1 MKNIIVILLLLLT
14 LTCKAQLKYD
24 DSTISNKIKVIVKN
38 ISKVNVVD
46 AEFIGIAGTKSE
58 QYKNFEQLKTSTT
71 KELLMLT
78 NHPNGA
84 VRCYAFWALGSRPN
98 IDIFK
103 IVKDHFNDNE
113 MIEYQSGCVG
123 HFEKV
128 GDFFISLVTPN
139 YIDLD
144 IKKINESQR
153 KDLDSLLIY
162 QSNELNAKSEAIEN
176 AVETP
181 QLYLVLRDLYLKTHN
196 QSAILKLSKYKRA
209 EDIPLIL
216 SNRKNVQDKESGY
229 YFTYKAIQNFPAEEF
244 IPFLNDRVQETLD
257 EKGFD
262 SEWSELYSAIVIYKN
277 QQALD
282 LLIIPFS
289 KVQHED
295 IKKYHLDFIYNAI
308 IKDFDPIYSEVL
320 WKIWEQEQNINL
332 KGYEFYVKNNIKR
345 AYSTTLKK
353 LGSKNIDNDFSPKFD
368 ENIITN
374 NLEESMLNLVLLN
387 DKEAALKIIEN
398 KILSA
403 DVLSIPIYTAYVQK
417 NKDIRFIDFL
427 FQRFEKEWNTY
438 VYLEIAKT
446 LIKFEDKVINNRII
460 ATLKINHKLTED
472 WGGREL
478 SELLK
483 ENNIR

>member
-1 MKNIIVILLLLLT
+1 MKTIVVILLLLLT
-14 LTCKAQLKYD
+14 LNYNAQLKYD
-24 DSTISNKIKVIVKN
+24 DSVISNKTKVIVKN
-38 ISKVNVVD
+38 ISKENVVD
-46 AEFIGIAGTKSE
+46 AEFIGIVGTKSE

-84 VRCYAFWALGSRPN
+84 VRCYAFWALGSHPN
-98 IDIFK
+98 IDTFK
-103 IVKDHFNDNE
+103 IVKDHLNDNE
-113 MIEYQSGCVG
+113 MIEYQSGCIG

-144 IKKINESQR
+144 IKKINESER

-162 QSNELNAKSEAIEN
+162 QLNELNAKSDAIEN
-176 AVETP
+176 AEETP
-181 QLYLVLRDLYLKTHN
+181 ELYLVLHDLYLKTHD
-196 QSAILKLSKYKRA
+196 QSALLKLSKYKRK

-216 SNRKNVQDKESGY
+216 SNRKNDKDKESGY
-229 YFTYKAIQNFPAEEF
+229 YYTYKAIQNYPEIEF
-244 IPFLNDRVQETLD
+244 IPFLSDRIQETLD

-262 SEWSELYSAIVIYKN
+262 SEWRELYSAIVTYKN

-295 IKKYHLDFIYNAI
+295 IKKYHLDFIYDAI
-308 IKDFDPIYSEVL
+308 IKNFDPIYSEIL
-320 WKIWEQEQNINL
+320 WEIWEQDQNITL
-332 KGYEFYVKNNIKR
+332 QGYEFYVKNNIKR
-345 AYSTTLKK
+345 AYNTTLKK
-353 LGSKNIDNDFSPKFD
+353 LGSEDIDNEFLPKFS
-368 ENIITN
+368 ESIITN
-374 NLEESMLNLVLLN
+374 NLEESMLKLVLFN
-387 DKEAALKIIEN
+387 DKEAASKIIEN

-403 DVLSIPIYTAYVQK
+403 DVLSIPIYTSYVQK
-417 NKDIRFIDFL
+417 SKDIRFIDFL

-460 ATLKINHKLTED
+460 AALKINNNLTKD